1 MIYHIR
7 KLFWRIKN
15 TWLWMRFAWNIRWY
29 EYSQLYQTL
38 RFFLQNMIRYFEGS
52 RVQYVGIERDIEYMR
67 LCIKLIDRLEFD
79 YYEERAMEELEKRWG
94 KYQHGIS
101 IIIDDGGI
109 ERNCLEF
116 KRELEKTEEDEV
128 RYNIDFVKTHNFWKA
143 KHEKAKRLL
152 HKILQEKIEYWWI

>member
-1 MIYHIR
+1 
-7 KLFWRIKN
+7 
-15 TWLWMRFAWNIRWY
+15 MRFAWNIRWY

-38 RFFLQNMIRYFEGS
+38 RFLLQNMIKYFESS
-52 RVQYVGIERDIEYMR
+52 RTQYVGMERDIEYMR

-116 KRELEKTEEDEV
+116 KRELEKTEEDTK
-128 RYNIDFVKTHNFWKA
+128 RYSEDFMKTYKFWRNKQDKSRKLLFNIINN
-143 KHEKAKRLL
+143 
-152 HKILQEKIEYWWI
+152 KIEHWWI

>member
-15 TWLWMRFAWNIRWY
+15 TWLWMRFAWSIRWY

-38 RFFLQNMIRYFEGS
+38 RFLLQNMIRYFESS
-52 RVQYVGIERDIEYMR
+52 RVQYVGIERDLEYMR

-94 KYQHGIS
+94 KYVEGNAWPIPEL
-101 IIIDDGGI
+101 GGLFEWKI
-109 ERNCLEF
+109 R
-116 KRELEKTEEDEV
+116 RELEKTEEDAA
-128 RYNIDFVKTHNFWKA
+128 RYNIDFVKTCNFWRA
-143 KHEKAKRLL
+143 KHDKAKRLL